1 MNVKACV
8 ALAAAFCCAPS
19 APAAVRIV
27 VQDGKTVI
35 YNDGVGESAHAVLR
49 ESDGWLSSRIAIP
62 SLYDGLINDAARVNA
77 LDPKLVKSVMLIES
91 AFNPRAVSRKGA
103 RGLMQLMPETA
114 AQYGVRDILD
124 PAENVAAGA
133 MHLAY
138 LMSLYGGDLIRA
150 LAAYNAGETAVARY
164 GGVPPYTE
172 TRLYVHKGL
181 AAYYGKATL
190 GGGFGRPQ
198 SETWSAVPRKPVRLM
213 RDKNNR
219 PLITTELSVPPA
231 LRRS

>member
-1 MNVKACV
+1 MNRKTFVV
-8 ALAAAFCCAPS
+8 LAVAFCCAHVTW
-19 APAAVRIV
+19 ARVRLV

-35 YNDGVGESAHAVLR
+35 YNDGIGEAAHEVLR
-49 ESDGWLSSRIAIP
+49 ESDSWLASRIEIP
-62 SLYDGLINDAARVNA
+62 SLYDGLIESAAHINS

-114 AQYGVRDILD
+114 AQYGVKDVWD

-138 LMSLYGGDLIRA
+138 LMSLYGGDLTRS
-150 LAAYNAGETAVARY
+150 LAAYNAGEKAVARY
-164 GGVPPYTE
+164 SGVPPYTE

-181 AAYYGKATL
+181 AAYKGKATL
-190 GGGFGRPQ
+190 GGGFGKPP
-198 SETWSAVPRKPVRLM
+198 SETFAPAPSKPVRLT

-219 PLITTELSVPPA
+219 PLITTELSARVA